1 MPADRFCF
9 EGFLP
14 RKGPDRRRR
23 VEELTTERRT
33 ALVFETAPRLAATL
47 AELAE
52 AYGPDRAV
60 AVARELTKLHEEVWR
75 GPLGDAAR
83 VFAGKDVRG
92 ELVIVL
98 HGAPS
103 PAGPSDEE
111 LSAALRPRLDAGE
124 SLRVAAA
131 EVARELG
138 VSRRRV
144 YELGIDER
152 QAGAGA
158 RPAPAGDG

>member
-1 MPADRFCF
+1 MPTDRFTF

-23 VEELTTERRT
+23 VEELVTERRT

-47 AELAE
+47 SELAE
-52 AYGPDRAV
+52 ACGAERPV

-75 GPLGDAAR
+75 GTLGAAASH
-83 VFAGKDVRG
+83 FAGREVRG

-98 HGAPS
+98 HGAASPS
-103 PAGPSDEE
+103 GPTDDE

-124 SLRVAAA
+124 TLREASAS
-131 EVARELG
+131 VARSLG

-144 YELGIDER
+144 YELGIDDRKAATRKAE
-152 QAGAGA
+152 
-158 RPAPAGDG
+158 PAGDG